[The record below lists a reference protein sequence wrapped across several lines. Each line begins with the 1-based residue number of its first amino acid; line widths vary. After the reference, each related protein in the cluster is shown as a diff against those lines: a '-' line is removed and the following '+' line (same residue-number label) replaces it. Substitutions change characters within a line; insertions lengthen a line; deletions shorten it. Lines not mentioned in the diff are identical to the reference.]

1 VTQLTLDDYE
11 SHHWRELYAK
21 LRRRVLDQ
29 ANRLDRQIKG
39 QLNREI
45 LRSIE
50 IELRRVAKS

>member
-1 VTQLTLDDYE
+1 MTQLTLDE
-11 SHHWRELYAK
+11 CPLAVKYAK

-50 IELRRVAKS
+50 IELRRVAK

>member
-1 VTQLTLDDYE
+1 MTQLTLDDYE

-39 QLNREI
+39 RLDRET
-45 LRSIE
+45 LRSVAT
-50 IELRRVAKS
+50 ELKRVAK